1 MVDNG
6 VSCDN
11 RRAMETV
18 LDARLRWLRALV
30 VGTVAFLLGVTGHVQ
45 ADGLLPGPL
54 GLSVLL
60 VLSTLLAMPVLGR
73 RVSSVRTVA
82 LLVGG
87 QTFIHLCL
95 TMTAGHAGDARTP
108 ATAATP
114 TGLSQLPT
122 VDGRRVGSLQDA
134 YLGTSSDSVVP
145 VLPGN
150 LVADLQAHA
159 PMMAVHLAAAALV
172 GLWLAHG
179 ERALWAVAALT
190 AHRLLAVV
198 RLVLPVAVPA
208 RSLASYDA
216 LHSPVGPRSVWL
228 TRPDSRRGPPLLLAA

>member
-1 MVDNG
+1 
-6 VSCDN
+6 
-11 RRAMETV
+11 MESV

-30 VGTVAFLLGVTGHVQ
+30 VGSVAFLLGVTGHVQ
-45 ADGLLPGPL
+45 ADGLLPGPI
-54 GLSVLL
+54 GLSVLFA
-60 VLSTLLAMPVLGR
+60 LSTLLALPVLGR

-95 TMTAGHAGDARTP
+95 TMTAGHAGDARAHVSASTP
-108 ATAATP
+108 A
-114 TGLSQLPT
+114 GLGPLPT

-134 YLGTSSDSVVP
+134 YLGTASDSAVP
-145 VLPGN
+145 VLPAN
-150 LVADLQAHA
+150 LVTDLQAHA
-159 PMMAVHLAAAALV
+159 PMMAVHLVAAALV

-179 ERALWAVAALT
+179 ERLLWSVAALT
-190 AHRLLAVV
+190 ARHLLAVV
-198 RLVLPVAVPA
+198 QLVLPVVVPA

-216 LHSPVGPRSVWL
+216 LHSPAGPRSVWL